1 MNNENLV
8 KIIEPSNLIEKITN
22 ESVSN
27 IKTLLPE
34 RIVEH
39 VGAMAI
45 PMTGREEIDIMIIS
59 PNPQGD
65 SAVLNDAGYS
75 VGPTQDG
82 ISYLKKFVD
91 DIEIGIQI
99 IPENHPMIDI
109 HRKIIEKL
117 KSNHELR
124 EKYSEFKRS
133 LNGLTL
139 DEYKSKKSKWIKENL
154 L

>member
-1 MNNENLV
+1 MKNQNQV
-8 KIIEPSNLIEKITN
+8 KIVKPSARIEKIAN
-22 ESVSN
+22 ESVLS
-27 IKTLLPE
+27 IKILLPK
-34 RIVEH
+34 RIVER
-39 VGAMAI
+39 VGAIAI

-59 PNPQGD
+59 HNIQED
-65 SAVLNDAGYS
+65 SAILNDAGYS

-82 ISYLKKFVD
+82 ISYLKKFVN

-117 KSNHELR
+117 KSNSYLK
-124 EKYSEFKRS
+124 EKYSKFKHS
-133 LNGLTL
+133 LNGLTFT
-139 DEYKSKKSKWIKENL
+139 EYKSKKSIWIKENL